1 VSPAFGSGRAGASAP
16 ANTVAPV
23 ISGSTP
29 YGSTLSCTTG
39 TWTGSPAPTFTYQW
53 KNAGVDIGGATA
65 NTYQTVLGDVGDAIT
80 CTVTAT
86 NTAGSAS
93 AGSNTITPTD
103 PAATALAA
111 VVAGYASAPD
121 GTRQGYM
128 GTLISSLMSSGVWAK
143 LDALYVF
150 AATEDQG
157 SRVNWVN
164 PGTYN
169 CTKTGTPT
177 FTVDNGWAA
186 SSGNY
191 LDSGFNPT
199 VGSPKFVRNN
209 GHLMAAT
216 LTDAVGGATT
226 YLAGISG
233 WAGIQPRS
241 SAGLISSLAHSSSV
255 DNGGAN
261 TGIGLYG
268 WNRSASGPY
277 DRYKNGSVFDSPSR
291 TTVAAAN
298 ANLLIGT
305 HNGSNISTKV
315 VSFVCLG
322 SALTSQQAIDL
333 NSAYAA
339 YMTSIGVSPT

>member
-1 VSPAFGSGRAGASAP
+1 MSNIGPGLGFSLLTPPAVSAEA
-16 ANTVAPV
+16 
-23 ISGSTP
+23 
-29 YGSTLSCTTG
+29 
-39 TWTGSPAPTFTYQW
+39 
-53 KNAGVDIGGATA
+53 
-65 NTYQTVLGDVGDAIT
+65 
-80 CTVTAT
+80 
-86 NTAGSAS
+86 
-93 AGSNTITPTD
+93 
-103 PAATALAA
+103 ALAA
-111 VVAGYASAPD
+111 VVAGYSSAPN

-143 LDALYVF
+143 LDALYVL
-150 AATEDQG
+150 ATTEDQG
-157 SRVNWVN
+157 SRVNWIN

-169 CTKTGTPT
+169 ASKTGTPT
-177 FTVDNGWAA
+177 FTVDNGWAG

-191 LDSGFNPT
+191 LDTGFNPST
-199 VGSPKFVRNN
+199 GSPKFVRNN

-226 YLAGISG
+226 YLAGIAG

-291 TTVAAAN
+291 TTVAAPS
-298 ANLLIGT
+298 ANLLICT
-305 HNGSNISTKV
+305 HNGSNVSTKV